1 MKDAHVAYVDPKS
14 GSFSNPEIGSG
25 LGGPAFNIHQKRPFW
40 HKGNVY
46 VNQCVGFDSEKKKP
60 IMKAVMVRANASL
73 MRDEWIEIDTV
84 VKKIARERLIGVAD
98 LKSRGLTYNLTNA
111 MGKTVLEY
119 QDMDDPG
126 EANMDMD
133 AANTG
138 RNDRPDFL
146 TKYLPIPIIYSNFT
160 ISDRSLQAS
169 RNSGDPLDTIMVEA
183 ATRRVVEKA
192 EDLLF
197 TDTSYTYGGGTI
209 YSYVSAPNKNTVT
222 LSSNWN
228 ASGKTGAQIK
238 DDLQNMIQ
246 ASINAKHYGPWVL
259 YIPTAYQIVM
269 GDDYTT
275 GYPKTIKQRLM
286 EIDGISD
293 IKVADRLAA
302 NTVVLV
308 EMNTGTVRLING
320 FEPTVLQWE
329 GNGGLTHHFKVMTIQ
344 VPQIR
349 ADQAGN
355 SGLTVLS

>member
-1 MKDAHVAYVDPKS
+1 MDAQVDYVDPNT
-14 GSFSNPEIGSG
+14 GSFSNQHIGQG
-25 LGGPAFNIHQKRPFW
+25 LGGPAFNIHSKRPYW
-40 HKGNVY
+40 YKGKVY
-46 VNQCVGFDSEKKKP
+46 INQAVGFDPKTKTP
-60 IMKAVMVRANASL
+60 LFKANQVKTNATL
-73 MRDEWIEIDTV
+73 MRDEWIEIDAV
-84 VKKIARERLIGVAD
+84 VKKIARERLVGIAD
-98 LKSRGLTYNLTNA
+98 LRSRGLTYNLTNA

-119 QDMDDPG
+119 QDMNDPG
-126 EANMDMD
+126 EASMDMD

-146 TKYLPIPIIYSNFT
+146 TKYLPIPIIYANFS

-197 TDTSYTYGGGTI
+197 TDTSFTYGGGTI
-209 YSYVSAPNKNTVT
+209 YSYVSATNKNEVT
-222 LSSNWN
+222 LSVDWT
-228 ASGKTGAQIK
+228 ASAKTGALIK
-238 DDLQNMIQ
+238 DDVQSMIS
-246 ASINAKHYGPWVL
+246 ASITAKHFGPWVM
-259 YIPTAYQIVM
+259 YIPTDYQIVM

-286 EIDGISD
+286 EIDGIQD
-293 IKVADRLAA
+293 IKVADRLPA

-308 EMNTGTVRLING
+308 EMTTGTVRLING
-320 FEPTVLQWE
+320 FEPTVIQWE

-349 ADQAGN
+349 ADQDGN